1 LRNSHPERDK
11 VQSWFESNYLPIDT
25 IKLALDQCVELGF
38 TGGVCLS
45 HYNEPLMDER
55 LPEIARLVKSYNRF
69 DPIFLNSNGDFLT
82 EELAQSL
89 DGVLDRMLIALYMDE
104 PKKSER
110 ARWIESIFHTT
121 DAIPLT
127 QADHIPTHFS
137 PKFNVQELAKR
148 YSGRRCGEADI
159 RVIINHRS
167 QYLLCCDDV
176 VGNFDLG
183 YFPEISIKDMWFG
196 ERRTTIANN
205 LKEDGGRHK
214 HPYCATC
221 PRI

>member
-1 LRNSHPERDK
+1 VSEIFKFIDFETISSCNRICPTCIRNSHPERDK

-38 TGGVCLS
+38 TG
-45 HYNEPLMDER
+45 
-55 LPEIARLVKSYNRF
+55 YNRF